1 MVISEKR
8 INMGMNIILSIMI
21 SIIYLL
27 MHSTGYYD
35 FSLRFMVAIGL
46 IPVASVAI
54 LLLQTAEIRIAVIT
68 LVLYQTWNMFLEPY
82 TWDLPVKSIYRIFSS
97 DDFPMMALCSTLSIW
112 MLYFGFLYGM
122 HKIKSKSLFTENY
135 LNIRQIE
142 KLLVYMIIGGLVL
155 QLTQMII
162 SALRIPF
169 GFLSS

>member
-68 LVLYQTWNMFLEPY
+68 LVLYQTWNMF
-82 TWDLPVKSIYRIFSS
+82 
-97 DDFPMMALCSTLSIW
+97 
-112 MLYFGFLYGM
+112 
-122 HKIKSKSLFTENY
+122 
-135 LNIRQIE
+135 
-142 KLLVYMIIGGLVL
+142 
-155 QLTQMII
+155 
-162 SALRIPF
+162 
-169 GFLSS
+169 